1 VTFSQRTR
9 SIFTILAAVVAA
21 LLACAATASAEA
33 RSGETTGSLELGEPS
48 AESTIL
54 HASATYETTGTV
66 AFTVTTLE
74 APREESEG
82 AANTTTIG
90 VGFLTAPECTS
101 AAVLFSGKQPPTPY
115 TLIKSF
121 YGSKEAGGV
130 VVVEGGGEV
139 SLPGATKTVSG
150 ATMTFSQ
157 PAADAIANQ
166 AFNCAFVEA
175 GKNADLSAVAF
186 PISAPPPP
194 IPTPPNPT
202 PPAAAPQVAAPAPA
216 PALLSL
222 AKSKPVTLKVGK
234 WRTVKVT
241 VTNAGG
247 TATGPGSLRVKAP
260 KGVLVKPERQQL
272 PVLTPGGSW
281 TVSVR
286 VQLTEKAKKTS
297 NLALTAAA
305 PGVTGTG
312 ALVLKL
318 KQ

>member
-1 VTFSQRTR
+1 MLGAV
-9 SIFTILAAVVAA
+9 LAVV
-21 LLACAATASAEA
+21 LAIAATASAET
-33 RSGETTGSLELGEPS
+33 RSGESTGSLPLGNPS
-48 AESTIL
+48 AESTIVRS
-54 HASATYETTGTV
+54 SATYDTAGSM
-66 AFTVTTLE
+66 AFTVTTLG
-74 APREESEG
+74 APQEESEG
-82 AANTTTIG
+82 AANTTTIA

-121 YGSKEAGGV
+121 YGSKEAGGA

-150 ATMTFSQ
+150 ATMTFSL
-157 PAADAIANQ
+157 PATGEIANQ
-166 AFNCAFVEA
+166 PFNCAIVEA
-175 GKNADLSAVAF
+175 GKNANLSAVAF
-186 PISAPPPP
+186 PISVPAIPPAPPAPP
-194 IPTPPNPT
+194 APTPQ
-202 PPAAAPQVAAPAPA
+202 AAVPA

-222 AKSKPVTLKVGK
+222 AKPKPVTLKAGK
-234 WRTVKVT
+234 WRTVKIK

-247 TATGPGSLRVKAP
+247 TATGAGSLRVKAP

-272 PVLTPGGSW
+272 PVLTPGDSW

-297 NLALTAAA
+297 NLALTATAS
-305 PGVTGTG
+305 GVTGTG